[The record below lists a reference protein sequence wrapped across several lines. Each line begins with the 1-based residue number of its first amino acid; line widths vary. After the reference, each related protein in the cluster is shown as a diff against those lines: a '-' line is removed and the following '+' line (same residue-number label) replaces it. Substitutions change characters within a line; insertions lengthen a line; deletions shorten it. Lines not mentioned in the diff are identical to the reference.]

1 MHVEDFLFTP
11 HEVPYALDHSSHR
24 IAAANVEIAGT
35 DVCAQTLHALFD
47 LDGELTSRID
57 VTKYDCEKV
66 KQLMSLDVLLL
77 DCGWRNT
84 QACGYIKSHT
94 RNMGHR
100 HMLTPSLN
108 DITRTRSP

>member
-77 DCGWRNT
+77 DC
-84 QACGYIKSHT
+84 
-94 RNMGHR
+94 
-100 HMLTPSLN
+100 
-108 DITRTRSP
+108 

>member
-11 HEVPYALDHSSHR
+11 QEVPYALDHSSHR

-77 DCGWRNT
+77 DCGWRNM
-84 QACGYIKSHT
+84 QACGDIKSHT
-94 RNMGHR
+94 RNMGPQ
-100 HMLTPSLN
+100 TYANAKPE
-108 DITRTRSP
+108 